1 MAPGA
6 ALAVGAVTTR
16 GRVVEEEEQPQVAT
30 DEVASVAETVS
41 AVGTAA
47 ASVAEMVDMTAVAVR
62 GMGAVGDETM
72 MMAAVVAV
80 AVTVTEVG
88 AAEAGAA
95 TASAVAASAVAA
107 GAVAMVHLV
116 PPRTLVPLEG
126 STAGRREAAWTLR
139 SCQHWP
145 RTPKHWKGS
154 STERAR

>member
-16 GRVVEEEEQPQVAT
+16 GRVVEEGEQPQVAT

-41 AVGTAA
+41 AVGAAA

-95 TASAVAASAVAA
+95 TASAVAASAVA
-107 GAVAMVHLV
+107 MVHLV

-139 SCQHWP
+139 SWQHWP

>member
-41 AVGTAA
+41 AVGAAA

-95 TASAVAASAVAA
+95 TASAVAASAVA
-107 GAVAMVHLV
+107 MVHLV

-139 SCQHWP
+139 SWQHWP

>member
-41 AVGTAA
+41 AVGAAA

-80 AVTVTEVG
+80 AVAVTEVG

-95 TASAVAASAVAA
+95 TASAVAAS
-107 GAVAMVHLV
+107 AVAMVHLV

>member
-41 AVGTAA
+41 AVGAAA

-80 AVTVTEVG
+80 AVAVTEVG

-95 TASAVAASAVAA
+95 TASAVAAS
-107 GAVAMVHLV
+107 AVAMVHLV

-139 SCQHWP
+139 SWQHWP

>member
-41 AVGTAA
+41 AVGAAA

-88 AAEAGAA
+88 AAEAGGA
-95 TASAVAASAVAA
+95 TASGVAAS
-107 GAVAMVHLV
+107 AVAMVHLV
-116 PPRTLVPLEG
+116 PPRTLGPLEG

-139 SCQHWP
+139 SWQHWP